1 MIAPGQT
8 CRERMTALQELG
20 HEIHGIDAGARLNL
34 LQKIIEKIARFVG
47 QSLDLAGLNRQI
59 INRMQ
64 RETFHVLWVD
74 KGLTVGAKTLRQV
87 KKLQPDCRLVHL
99 NPDDPFGQFR
109 KGWKVFLKAIPCYD
123 LHFVARTPNISE
135 YQSFGGK
142 NIHVYDRSFSK
153 NLHRPLQLSEEES
166 ARYAA
171 KIGFVGSCA
180 RERAGAIVQLIFN
193 GLPVAVWGDG
203 WQKSEHW
210 ELIRPHF
217 RGGARYGEEYVKIIG
232 GMDIALHFLRHENR
246 DEQDSRTFEI
256 PACGAFMLAERSAK
270 HEAFFLENE
279 EVVFFNNADELL
291 EKAKYYLAHPEQVK
305 QIAAAG
311 RRRCLESGYDHHSRL
326 KAMLKIVFNENSGG
340 TASSRATAKS
350 SFR

>member
-20 HEIHGIDAGARLNL
+20 HKVRGIDAGTRLNL
-34 LQKIIEKIARFVG
+34 LQRIFEKIAHFAG
-47 QSLDLAGLNRQI
+47 WSPDLAGLNRQI
-59 INRMQ
+59 INQMRQ
-64 RETFHVLWVD
+64 ETFDVLWVD
-74 KGLTVGAKTLRQV
+74 KGTAIRAKTLQLA
-87 KKLQPDCRLVHL
+87 KQLQPDCRLVHL

-109 KGWKVFLKAIPCYD
+109 KGWKVFLKAIPFYD

-153 NLHRPLQLSEEES
+153 NLHRPLQLSEEE
-166 ARYAA
+166 RGKYAA

-180 RERAGAIVQLIFN
+180 RERAGAIAHLILN

-203 WQKSEHW
+203 WPKSEHW

-270 HEAFFLENE
+270 HETFFIENE

-291 EKAKYYLAHPEQVK
+291 EKARHYLVHPEQAK
-305 QIAAAG
+305 RIAAAG
-311 RRRCLESGYDHHSRL
+311 RRRCIESGYDHHSRM
-326 KAMLKIVFNENSGG
+326 KMLLDIVFQ
-340 TASSRATAKS
+340 
-350 SFR
+350 